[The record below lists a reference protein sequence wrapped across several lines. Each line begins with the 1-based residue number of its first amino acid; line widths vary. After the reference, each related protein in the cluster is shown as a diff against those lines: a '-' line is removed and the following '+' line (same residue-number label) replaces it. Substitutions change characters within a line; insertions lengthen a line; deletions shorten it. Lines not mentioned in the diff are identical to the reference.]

1 MGLSIV
7 GGVDQACPPF
17 GVEQRGVFVSK
28 VREFRMIY
36 FEKNELI
43 LNRFFQMVQHLER
56 IFVLVTGY

>member
-1 MGLSIV
+1 
-7 GGVDQACPPF
+7 
-17 GVEQRGVFVSK
+17 VEQRGVFVSK